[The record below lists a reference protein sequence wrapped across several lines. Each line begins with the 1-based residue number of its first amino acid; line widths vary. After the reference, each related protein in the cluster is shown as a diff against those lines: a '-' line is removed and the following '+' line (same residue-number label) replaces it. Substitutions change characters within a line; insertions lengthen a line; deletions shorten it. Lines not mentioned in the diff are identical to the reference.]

1 LLKAGSTT
9 LLDQIAIDAAVNEIG
24 ANGGYSEAS
33 NPSTIIGLGG
43 WTRANKNGSVAG
55 TLMSI
60 GGYGSSSYTALVNT
74 GDSCVTRGAVATS
87 TTGQQMICRGSP
99 LVYVP
104 TVNALPSYATKGLK
118 ATVKDGD
125 VIPKPTCDVGGVPA
139 YSYEMNQ
146 TAVDVAV
153 IPPLQAQYVS
163 VDDLGASW
171 RVKLRLKDR
180 NTTEVSGNTYNI
192 TAVMHIECYYQ

>member
-1 LLKAGSTT
+1 
-9 LLDQIAIDAAVNEIG
+9 
-24 ANGGYSEAS
+24 
-33 NPSTIIGLGG
+33 
-43 WTRANKNGSVAG
+43 
-55 TLMSI
+55 
-60 GGYGSSSYTALVNT
+60 
-74 GDSCVTRGAVATS
+74 
-87 TTGQQMICRGSP
+87 
-99 LVYVP
+99 
-104 TVNALPSYATKGLK
+104 
-118 ATVKDGD
+118 
-125 VIPKPTCDVGGVPA
+125 
-139 YSYEMNQ
+139 MNQ